1 MRLGSEGVSQHRL
14 RLGLLLR
21 KTHVCLAAVVG
32 SIISAQTYCVRG
44 EERIKWR
51 SWMLIDGI

>member
-21 KTHVCLAAVVG
+21 KTHVCLAGVVG
-32 SIISAQTYCVRG
+32 SIISAQTYCVTG
-44 EERIKWR
+44 E
-51 SWMLIDGI
+51 